1 MRRRAGGSE
10 GGWNTATL
18 LMTSKLLC
26 LSVFLSVLCLLQS
39 LIRSNPRFTPLT
51 HWGAGVHC
59 LASDEF
65 GVYSLKKH
73 FLFIIH
79 WADGEAGLTRQ
90 LVRTLGVLDSQGY
103 QNNVDYVQKWWDD
116 METFFPSIFHH
127 KHITHAACFPGLT
140 LSTWKM
146 HEPVR
151 CVCVMLHDV
160 SRANHW
166 NLKTRA
172 PCKRSAQAPPPLSNV
187 EMFLAAGNKVGK
199 SHQLR
204 RRRASRLRQRLFSRS
219 AEWQADKTDTVVLR
233 PRKRTV
239 CCCWSFSQSVA
250 IKSKYRYVTVR
261 WNPRLNV
268 LKELKSAR
276 VNKHKPKQ
284 WHTPPLR
291 SLLFSHTHPKCG
303 GLIPFFFQLTFLI
316 MKGKLSRLLPA
327 SPRAP
332 AASQHWLIQRSQWNH
347 KCLHMETSL
356 ILFSFPSPSRHE

>member
-1 MRRRAGGSE
+1 MVKQVWRVGLCVLWAF
-10 GGWNTATL
+10 WTHKDTKT
-18 LMTSKLLC
+18 TSTT
-26 LSVFLSVLCLLQS
+26 F
-39 LIRSNPRFTPLT
+39 RN
-51 HWGAGVHC
+51 
-59 LASDEF
+59 DETIW
-65 GVYSLKKH
+65 KH
-73 FLFIIH
+73 FSLQYFTTNTLH
-79 WADGEAGLTRQ
+79 MQ
-90 LVRTLGVLDSQGY
+90 LVFQVWHRACEKCMSLYGV
-103 QNNVDYVQKWWDD
+103 
-116 METFFPSIFHH
+116 
-127 KHITHAACFPGLT
+127 
-140 LSTWKM
+140 
-146 HEPVR
+146 
-151 CVCVMLHDV
+151 CVCVMLYDV

-172 PCKRSAQAPPPLSNV
+172 PCKRSAQAPPPLSDL

-219 AEWQADKTDTVVLR
+219 AEWQADKTGTVVLR

-276 VNKHKPKQ
+276 VNKHKPEQ